1 VILRRALLAAAAIAL
16 LALVAPA
23 LPAYPLTLL
32 TQALVVGILAMSL
45 DMLLGYSGLAS
56 LGHAAYFGVG
66 AYAVAIMTT
75 EHQAG
80 LGACLAVGVLLA
92 GLTAAVF
99 GLLAIRATGTYFL
112 MITLALGMVIW
123 GLAFRWVSLTKGD
136 NGIAGVPRPVLG
148 VLDLSGSLPF
158 FYFCL
163 VSAALAWVLMGLLVV
178 SPFGLG
184 LRGIRGSESR
194 MMALGYNV
202 WLHKYM
208 AFVISGLFAGFGGT
222 LWAYYNGFVS
232 PNDVQLVTSVETLL
246 MVALGG
252 PGTLIGSAL
261 GAGVIVFLKNFASV
275 YTKRWLLILGAVYI
289 GVILFAPRGIVGALR
304 GHRR

>member
-1 VILRRALLAAAAIAL
+1 MIRRRALLAAAAIAV
-16 LALVAPA
+16 LALVAPL

-32 TQALVVGILAMSL
+32 TQALIVGILAMSL
-45 DMLLGYSGLAS
+45 DVLLGYTGLTS

-75 EHQAG
+75 ERQAG
-80 LGACLAVGVLLA
+80 LVACLVMGVLLA
-92 GLTAAVF
+92 AGTAAIF

-136 NGIAGVPRPVLG
+136 NGIAGVPRPSLG
-148 VLDLSGSLPF
+148 ALDMSAPLAF
-158 FYFCL
+158 FYFSL
-163 VSAALAWVLMGLLVV
+163 VAAAVAWMLMGLLVV

-194 MMALGYNV
+194 MLALGYNV
-202 WLHKYM
+202 WLHKYA
-208 AFVISGLFAGFGGT
+208 AFVLSGVFAGFAGT

-252 PGTLIGSAL
+252 SGTLIGPAL
-261 GAGVIVFLKNFASV
+261 GAGVIVFLKNFVSV
-275 YTKRWLLILGAVYI
+275 YTKRWLLILGGVYI
-289 GVILFAPRGIVGALR
+289 GVILFAPNGIVGALR
-304 GHRR
+304 GRRR

>member
-1 VILRRALLAAAAIAL
+1 MILRRALLAAAVIAI

-80 LGACLAVGVLLA
+80 LGACLVVGVLLA

-136 NGIAGVPRPVLG
+136 NGIAGVPRPALG
-148 VLDLSGSLPF
+148 ALDLSGSLPF

-194 MMALGYNV
+194 MLALGYNV

-252 PGTLIGSAL
+252 PGTLIGPAL

-304 GHRR
+304 GRRR